1 MPRRIAWQN
10 RILSGSDSKMS
21 SFDSLGCTMGGAS
34 LGSLGLWSYLK
45 TGAKDPL
52 PGWPRTTELAVW
64 CWLLTC

>member
-1 MPRRIAWQN
+1 
-10 RILSGSDSKMS
+10 
-21 SFDSLGCTMGGAS
+21 MGGAS